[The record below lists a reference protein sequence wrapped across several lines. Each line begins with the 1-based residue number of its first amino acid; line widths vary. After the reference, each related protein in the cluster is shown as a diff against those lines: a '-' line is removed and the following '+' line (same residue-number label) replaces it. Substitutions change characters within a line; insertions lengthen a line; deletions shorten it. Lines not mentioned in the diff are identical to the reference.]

1 MSRTSNTFCRWSCLI
16 VGLSTGFFSSADTLS
31 PLDCLIKP
39 EMYIELSSPVD
50 GVLESVLV
58 NKSDT
63 VIKGQDLAKL
73 ESSVEA
79 ATVDLA
85 RKKATMEA
93 DIRSKSIHLAFT
105 RRKQERM
112 KKLYQKKVV
121 SYGEKDEA
129 DTEMAL
135 AKMAL
140 NKAESDQKI
149 AQLEL
154 RRALAQLEKRT
165 VRSPISG
172 VVLEQIVM
180 PGELVNDR
188 PILRLAQIDPL
199 RVEVIAPTEFFGL
212 IKTGMRA
219 EIIPEAPADAVY
231 QASVSVVD
239 KIIDAASGSFVF
251 HLSLPNPDRQVVSG
265 LKCQVRFLAED
276 QKPGGGDQLTRTN
289 RNAMESDT
297 QNTFQDTLKVSSEPT
312 R

>member
-1 MSRTSNTFCRWSCLI
+1 MAFNRRWCLI
-16 VGLSTGFFSSADTLS
+16 VGLLVSSVLSADTLS
-31 PLDCLIKP
+31 PFDCLIKP
-39 EMYIELSSPVD
+39 EMYIELSSSVD

-58 NKSDT
+58 NKIDT
-63 VIKGQDLAKL
+63 VVKGQDLAKL

-79 ATVDLA
+79 ATVELA
-85 RKKATMEA
+85 RQKAEMEA

-105 RRKQERM
+105 RRKQGRM

-140 NKAESDQKI
+140 NKAKSDQKI

-188 PILRLAQIDPL
+188 TILRLAQIDPL
-199 RVEVIAPTEFFGL
+199 RVEVIAPTELFGV
-212 IKTGMRA
+212 IKTGMHA
-219 EIIPEAPADAVY
+219 EIIPEVPANTVY
-231 QASVSVVD
+231 QATVSVVD
-239 KIIDAASGSFVF
+239 TIIDAASGSFLIC
-251 HLSLPNPDRQVVSG
+251 LSLPNPDRQVVSG
-265 LKCQVRFLAED
+265 LKCKVRFLAEG
-276 QKPGGGDQLTRTN
+276 QKPGGEDQLTRTH
-289 RNAMESDT
+289 RDAIESET
-297 QNTFQDTLKVSSEPT
+297 QNTPQNTLKVSSDLP